1 MGKAGELT
9 LHFGDQAAM
18 GMYLLVVVAM
28 GLWFSRDE
36 KTSEDYLLGGRT
48 IPWYAIGIS
57 YMMSL
62 LSTYSMVMVPG
73 EIFNNGLSLWMLG
86 LLAPFTTI
94 LAFYVFIRFYFRLQS
109 FTPFEYL
116 ERRYDK
122 NVRLLVSV
130 IYLWTRLLYLAMV
143 LFATSK
149 VFQGGAGWRPW
160 ATILL
165 VGAIGIVYTVL
176 GGMKAVV
183 WTDVLQFFV
192 LGGGLIVAIVFCVR
206 ATGGGFFGV
215 ITYALEHGRGPTRYA
230 EASFYYF
237 NPYVRLCFW
246 LLLLGRFTEPLF
258 YSSADQ
264 ISVQRL
270 LSTKSYEDAKKAIF
284 ANAVLSLPFM
294 LALWYIG
301 LAIFTY
307 YSQHPDPNVTAGDTA
322 FFTFVTTKLPTPL
335 PGLIFAAMLAAAMST
350 LDSGMNSLSA
360 VYVKELHI
368 KYVKPSASES
378 EQVVM
383 SRLMT
388 VAVGAFAVG
397 MGIIIAETSE
407 TLRQSVVEAAT
418 IFGSLGVVIL
428 PAYLLAVTTERASGR
443 LIWTLA
449 SLCWGISFG
458 AVTWYSFSRTGLTG
472 PIPSSAPVIPA
483 TLSAAIAAAGGWM
496 KLARHRG
503 ATFVVA
509 ASLFPLGYGLCMAF
523 WYLMARCTGGGQ
535 LSFQWVGI
543 MGFMPFLVLGY
554 GYALLFGKKQEPKKH
569 VGLTLWSMREQVI
582 AD

>member
-1 MGKAGELT
+1 METPPDLT
-9 LHFGDQAAM
+9 LPFGDMAAM
-18 GMYLLVVVAM
+18 GIYLLVVVVM
-28 GLWFSRDE
+28 GFWFSRDE
-36 KTSEDYLLGGRT
+36 KTSEDFLLGGRSV
-48 IPWYAIGIS
+48 PWYAVGIS

-94 LAFYVFIRFYFRLQS
+94 LSFYIFIRFYFRLQS

-149 VFQGGAGWRPW
+149 VFQGGAGWSPW
-160 ATILL
+160 KTILL
-165 VGAIGIVYTVL
+165 VGVIGIVYTVL
-176 GGMKAVV
+176 GGMKAVI

-192 LGGGLIVAIVFCVR
+192 LGGGLIVAIVYCVME
-206 ATGGGFFGV
+206 TGDGFFGV
-215 ITYALEHGRGPTRYA
+215 ITYALDHGRGPTRYA

-284 ANAVLSLPFM
+284 ANAFLSMPFM

-307 YSQHPDPNVTAGDTA
+307 YSQHPDPSVTAGDIA
-322 FFTFVTTKLPTPL
+322 FFRFVTTKLPTPM

-368 KYVKPSASES
+368 KFVNPSASES
-378 EQVVM
+378 EQVLM
-383 SRLMT
+383 SRFAT

-397 MGIIIAETSE
+397 LGIVIAETSQ

-428 PAYLLAVTTERASGR
+428 PAYLLAVTTERASSR
-443 LIWTLA
+443 LIWLLA
-449 SLCWGISFG
+449 SFCWGISFG

-472 PIPSSAPVIPA
+472 PIPACAPLIPIG
-483 TLSAAIAAAGGWM
+483 LSAALLALGAAIGRGG
-496 KLARHRG
+496 RRRG
-503 ATFVVA
+503 FVVA
-509 ASLFPLGYGLCMAF
+509 AALFPLGYGLCMGF
-523 WYLMARCTGGGQ
+523 WYLMGRFTAGGE

-543 MGFMPFLVLGY
+543 MGFVPFLVLGY
-554 GYALLFGKKQEPKKH
+554 GYVWLFGKKQAPEKH
-569 VGLTLWSMREQVI
+569 VGLTLWTMNAKLIEE
-582 AD
+582 